1 MGSRVRIT
9 TRGMWVDENRL
20 LNDLHAAA
28 SSAVAK
34 VCLFVVVSNLIGAV
48 PFVEVW
54 VAVLNDLHAAASSA
68 GLLQPYCASL
78 PVHRH
83 LPCRSHFASGCYV
96 EHCVAAVVLDQGST
110 LTNGD

>member
-34 VCLFVVVSNLIGAV
+34 VRKHS
-48 PFVEVW
+48 
-54 VAVLNDLHAAASSA
+54 
-68 GLLQPYCASL
+68 
-78 PVHRH
+78 
-83 LPCRSHFASGCYV
+83 
-96 EHCVAAVVLDQGST
+96 
-110 LTNGD
+110 